1 MTRENQRTLIK
12 SQRESLKKE
21 LENIYLNAFEKI
33 AVLNLNDAD
42 IAKLSQLFL
51 QSQEG
56 AIKPLNKEIEKPLIT
71 KAPKENK

>member
-33 AVLNLNDAD
+33 TVLNLNDAD